1 MQNRFL
7 ALLIAA
13 AMLLF
18 AAPGISHH
26 SNSAYQVDQ
35 VRTLTGVVKEWK
47 WSNPHT
53 WLYLMVDD
61 EKGGKVEWAVEGR
74 APGVLGRVGW
84 DRSVLK
90 PRGQSNRAYES
101 RERREPRGHH
111 RAGHERGRNHSRQWW
126 TESIGD
132 PATRPHERT

>member
-1 MQNRFL
+1 MKIRIVVL
-7 ALLIAA
+7 AVVA
-13 AMLLF
+13 AMFSF
-18 AAPGISHH
+18 AIPAMSHH

-35 VRTLTGVVKEWK
+35 VMTLTGVVKEWK

-90 PRGQSNRAYES
+90 P
-101 RERREPRGHH
+101 
-111 RAGHERGRNHSRQWW
+111 
-126 TESIGD
+126 GD
-132 PATRPHERT
+132 KVTVHMSPAKDGSHVGIIARVTKEDGTILGNGGPNQ